1 MNLKVV
7 ISIFVGFTIV
17 GLAILGLWV
26 AKLPPFEIREEL
38 LEPPIDSSKLKP
50 ETPPRP
56 HPNMGTI
63 VDENGD
69 KYEIQIINPTYL
81 NNERRNYY
89 GDSLPAE
96 LDVIWRL
103 VLGSGKTQVGR
114 QVKNW
119 SGAGWTGQP
128 LMVVENGKKYII
140 QGAFDHRLKKIDY
153 ETGEVLWQYRFDD
166 VVKGTG
172 SLWLNHNAD
181 SLKNSL
187 IVLQGTRAGGK
198 LAHKIVDC
206 YRAVSYFTGE
216 ELWRLN
222 SPRTLSYSRD
232 VDGSALL
239 INDTAYLALETS
251 IFAVFDP
258 NPKKA
263 EMRDGLLQPKLHR
276 FQDTLYR
283 LSDHRVHG
291 GNMVSEASPALL
303 NDRVYLASGSGRVW
317 GYNIKTHEMDWEYF
331 IGADIDGSS
340 VVTDDECLLVTV
352 EKQYIAGQGGVVKLD
367 PSKDPEDATVWY
379 LPVQN
384 RRFVTWQGGVIGT
397 AATNEATRK
406 PNHPHIGA
414 TIGIDGYTYFFDLN
428 KIDTTK
434 KAILFD
440 GKTEVPT
447 PYVYYKHRTGPS
459 IASPIIIGNRAAV
472 PTYNGFY
479 LFEFDDDMNFKL
491 LDKME
496 FSAEATPFV
505 DNGRIFIASRDG
517 NLYCL
522 GSNPNGQEKVVNSNY
537 GKTEVNLRGR
547 KLRKY
552 QKGELVDVE
561 EKKVEAPE

>member
-1 MNLKVV
+1 MSRKVIIGLV
-7 ISIFVGFTIV
+7 IGFGLV
-17 GLAILGLWV
+17 ALAIFGLWL
-26 AKLPPFEIREEL
+26 AKLPPFEAREEAKDL
-38 LEPPIDSSKLKP
+38 QDSTAQQPIEPVRID
-50 ETPPRP
+50 
-56 HPNMGTI
+56 PNKISFT
-63 VDENGD
+63 DENGD
-69 KYEIQIINPTYL
+69 QYDIQVINPTFL

-89 GDSLPAE
+89 GDSLPAK
-96 LDVIWRL
+96 LDIIWRL
-103 VLGSGKTQVGR
+103 VLGSGQTQVGR
-114 QVKNW
+114 QIKNW

-128 LMVVENGKKYII
+128 LMVIENGKKYII

-153 ETGEVLWQYRFDD
+153 ETGEVIWQYRFDD

-172 SLWLNHNAD
+172 SIWINRDAD
-181 SLKNSL
+181 SLKHKVV
-187 IVLQGTRAGGK
+187 ILQGTRAGGK

-222 SPRTLSYSRD
+222 SPRTKSYSRD
-232 VDGSALL
+232 VDGSALM

-258 NPKKA
+258 DPRKA
-263 EMRDGLLQPKLHR
+263 EMRDGLLQPKLYR

-283 LSDHRVHG
+283 PSDYLVHG
-291 GNMVSEASPALL
+291 GNMVSEASPARLG
-303 NDRVYLASGSGRVW
+303 DRVYLASGSGRVW
-317 GYNIKTHEMDWEYF
+317 GFNMKKQKMDWEYF
-331 IGADIDGSS
+331 IGSDIDGTS
-340 VVTDDECLLVTV
+340 VVTDDDCLLIAV
-352 EKQYIAGQGGVVKLD
+352 EKQYITGQGGILKLD
-367 PSKDPEDATVWY
+367 PSKDPENATVWY

-384 RRFVTWQGGVIGT
+384 RRFVTWLGGVIGT

-406 PNHPHIGA
+406 PHQPHIGA
-414 TIGIDGYTYFFDLN
+414 TIAIDGYTYFFDLN

-440 GKTEVPT
+440 GKTEAPT

-479 LFEFDDDMNFKL
+479 LFEFDDQMNFKL
-491 LDKME
+491 LEKKE

-517 NLYCL
+517 HLYCL
-522 GSNPNGQEKVVNSNY
+522 GSNPGGKDKIVRSVY
-537 GKTEVNLRGR
+537 GETETNPRG
-547 KLRKY
+547 KALRKY
-552 QKGELVDVE
+552 HQGKLMEANP
-561 EKKVEAPE
+561 KVQ